1 MRHVITFP
9 FRLLFY
15 TATTAL
21 KIIGFIIGFG
31 FRTLRFAA
39 GRTFAVL
46 FAALIGLLLGRAHL
60 GEKLFSDKRR

>member
-1 MRHVITFP
+1 MRHMITFP

-21 KIIGFIIGFG
+21 KIIGFMIGFG
-31 FRTLRFAA
+31 FRTLRFAT
-39 GRTFAVL
+39 GRTFTVL
-46 FAALIGLLLGRAHL
+46 FAALIGLFLGRAYL